1 MNDIKNFACHK
12 LYWNID
18 SFQGQSVVSVNDRGE
33 VISFQLLDE
42 EIRHTEWIGGVIILS
57 PMIELSMARD
67 FKTLLNDAFREK
79 NDSHLYAWHVSHF
92 DFTNENISSQST
104 LRKLH

>member
-1 MNDIKNFACHK
+1 MNDIKKFACHK
-12 LYWNID
+12 LYLNFD
-18 SFQGQSVVSVNDRGE
+18 SCQGQSVVCVNDRGE
-33 VISFQLLDE
+33 VLSFQLLDE

-67 FKTLLNDAFREK
+67 FNTLLCDAFRVQI
-79 NDSHLYAWHVSHF
+79 DSPLYAWHVSHF
-92 DFTNENISSQST
+92 DFTNGNISSLST

>member
-18 SFQGQSVVSVNDRGE
+18 SFQELSVVRVNGRGE
-33 VISFQLLDE
+33 VLSFQLLDE

-57 PMIELSMARD
+57 PMIELSMVSD
-67 FKTLLNDAFREK
+67 FKTLLKDAFRKE
-79 NDSHLYAWHVSHF
+79 NDSPLYAWHVSHF
-92 DFTNENISSQST
+92 DFTKEDISSHST

>member
-18 SFQGQSVVSVNDRGE
+18 SFQEQSVVRVNGRGE
-33 VISFQLLDE
+33 VLSFQLLDE

-57 PMIELSMARD
+57 PMIELSMVSD
-67 FKTLLNDAFREK
+67 FKTLLQDAYREEK
-79 NDSHLYAWHVSHF
+79 VSPLYAWHVSHF
-92 DFTNENISSQST
+92 DFTKEDINPQSI

>member
-18 SFQGQSVVSVNDRGE
+18 SFQEQSVVRVNGRGE
-33 VISFQLLDE
+33 VLSFQLLDE

-67 FKTLLNDAFREK
+67 FKTLLQDAYREEKVSPLLKK
-79 NDSHLYAWHVSHF
+79 NKA
-92 DFTNENISSQST
+92 T
-104 LRKLH
+104 